1 MSETKQERVER
12 IARIIDQEAWKAI
25 EDGRDTLP
33 HSLWSIRRDSAI
45 AKAAAITAA
54 LIPAED
60 LIAKIAEVSNATGFH
75 AGEPAMEFAG
85 QIVSVLA
92 GHPEHIARFMEEGT
106 ELFIDGTFNHEN
118 GTMTYRAVNGS
129 ILSPAVLRQRKGMQQ

>member
-1 MSETKQERVER
+1 MSEKSRTEKV
-12 IARIIDQEAWKAI
+12 ARIIDPEAWKAI
-25 EDGRDTLP
+25 ADGRDALP
-33 HSLWSIRRDSAI
+33 GSLWGLRRDGAMRI
-45 AKAAAITAA
+45 ASEIIAA

-92 GHPEHIARFMEEGT
+92 GHPEHIGRFMAEGT
-106 ELFIDGTFNHEN
+106 ELFLDGTFNHEN
-118 GTMTYRAVNGS
+118 GTMTYRAINGS